1 MQIKL
6 FLSSTLRTCIEGYD
20 AINGVAVELERPT
33 TVSELCRKMNVPQ
46 DRVKMIMINGTHASM
61 DCILQGGERV
71 GLFPP
76 VGGG

>member
-6 FLSSTLRTCIEGYD
+6 FLSSTLRASVPGYD
-20 AINGVAVELERPT
+20 AQNGIDVTLQGPMPVEA
-33 TVSELCRKMNVPQ
+33 LCQKMNIPSE
-46 DRVKMIMINGTHASM
+46 RVKMVMINGAHARM
-61 DCILQGGERV
+61 DYVLKGGERV